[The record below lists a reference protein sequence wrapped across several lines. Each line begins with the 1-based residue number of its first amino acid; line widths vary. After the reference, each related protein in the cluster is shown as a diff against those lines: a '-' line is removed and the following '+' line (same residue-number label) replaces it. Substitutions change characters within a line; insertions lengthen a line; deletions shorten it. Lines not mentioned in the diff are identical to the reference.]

1 MEIADASSMQK
12 SLSETP
18 SREFCVTSEKPKI
31 SHTLCLSMGQVVE
44 AKAPSKKANILCIGD
59 SLTCAGY
66 WSFEGFRRFA
76 LDGGTPE
83 GLGFKDSLNLIG
95 TVKKK
100 VGEDE
105 IGHEGYGS
113 WQWRTFCTSSVQ
125 SKTSAVWVE
134 APNHNK
140 TQEDQHSVWI
150 NNERK
155 WILETIEEKRLK
167 FKRGEGNNDLA
178 PELKDEFVML
188 ENATNKENI
197 KIKYKKWLLLWI

>member
-1 MEIADASSMQK
+1 MRLFDNLGELIDEDTTK
-12 SLSETP
+12 L
-18 SREFCVTSEKPKI
+18 V
-31 SHTLCLSMGQVVE
+31 VVE

-113 WQWRTFCTSSVQ
+113 WQWRTTTPLQASSSHARTSSSFLREQTMLRQRRVHTSLQVQ
-125 SKTSAVWVE
+125 TR
-134 APNHNK
+134 
-140 TQEDQHSVWI
+140 T
-150 NNERK
+150 
-155 WILETIEEKRLK
+155 L
-167 FKRGEGNNDLA
+167 
-178 PELKDEFVML
+178 M
-188 ENATNKENI
+188 
-197 KIKYKKWLLLWI
+197 